1 MAYVNNVVNKAVIRS
16 RRASSMRVGETGEI
30 MNFLQNPKGGNPS
43 GKTPETKSESH
54 ENACEPEMEA
64 SAEPNVTV
72 FVTVGNG
79 PHKATGVI
87 KGYPDASR

>member
-1 MAYVNNVVNKAVIRS
+1 MAYVNNVVNKAVMRS
-16 RRASSMRVGETGEI
+16 RRASSMREREPGEVLEKI
-30 MNFLQNPKGGNPS
+30 Q
-43 GKTPETKSESH
+43 SH
-54 ENACEPEMEA
+54 ARNSRENACEPEMEA

-79 PHKATGVI
+79 PDKATGVI

>member
-1 MAYVNNVVNKAVIRS
+1 MARINNVVNKAVMRS
-16 RRASSMRVGETGEI
+16 RRASSMREREPGEVLKEI
-30 MNFLQNPKGGNPS
+30 Q
-43 GKTPETKSESH
+43 SH
-54 ENACEPEMEA
+54 ARNSLKNVCEPEMEA

-79 PHKATGVI
+79 PDKATGVI